1 MNNNIII
8 LIICIGAFF
17 VINLTSSNIT
27 DKEPKGIFEY
37 IVMPDFHVLKKT
49 EINVF
54 KIHNN
59 FITNKLSEYINANSL
74 LTASSS
80 EIGFA
85 LFVNALNEDLEF
97 YENKPLDNK
106 SVNQTKGL
114 ENNSIESL
122 KILATKNENL
132 IVKSKNIELKSEDL
146 VTEIKINPTLFLNE
160 SNTIEEDMS
169 LEIFDKVDN
178 EYDGRAIVN
187 QAKEANNN
195 NEEIILKQ
203 ENLEL
208 DNIINNTSDA
218 EKLVDSMLNSQSYET
233 SDNNYSDKKEIVKE
247 EINYIELMDNLIK
260 IYSLKNEPPSFKKE
274 AKIFITQNMIVGLLT
289 KNDVIS
295 IFAENAKSSIS
306 KKDIK
311 KYIKNNK

>member
-17 VINLTSSNIT
+17 VINLPTSDIT
-27 DKEPKGIFEY
+27 DKEQKGIFEY
-37 IVMPDFHVLKKT
+37 VVIPDFNFFKKT

-54 KIHNN
+54 KIHTN
-59 FITNKLSEYINANSL
+59 FITNKLNQYINANSL
-74 LTASSS
+74 VTASSS
-80 EIGFA
+80 EIGFE

-97 YENKPLDNK
+97 YENNSFDNK
-106 SVNQTKGL
+106 SANQTNGL
-114 ENNSIESL
+114 INNSNEPL
-122 KILATKNENL
+122 KILAKKNEKL
-132 IVKSKNIELKSEDL
+132 IVKSKNSELKSQDL
-146 VTEIKINPTLFLNE
+146 VTEIKINSTLFLKE

-260 IYSLKNEPPSFKKE
+260 IYSLKNKPPGFKKE
-274 AKIFITQNMIVGLLT
+274 AKIFITQNMIVGLIT

-295 IFAENAKSSIS
+295 IFTENAKRSIS